1 MSEPEES
8 PIPEVGLRQR
18 LWLSLDYAHVKPGEM
33 ASELGVST
41 DTVANYVRGRTRPR
55 LSTLKVW
62 ALRTG
67 VPFAWL
73 AHGTTPETA
82 ITTYKPTEDAT
93 VDTRRYRPFRHPIA
107 A

>member
-1 MSEPEES
+1 MSEPQES

-18 LWLSLDYAHVKPGEM
+18 LWLSLDYAKVKPGEM
-33 ASELGVST
+33 AAELGVST
-41 DTVANYVRGRTRPR
+41 DTVANYIRGRTRPR

-73 AHGTTPETA
+73 AHGTPSELLVTND
-82 ITTYKPTEDAT
+82 KPTGGT
-93 VDTRRYRPFRHPIA
+93 VTRDKPTRQA